1 MPSEQVSYTQH
12 TPSTQN
18 LTITTKGTFRGLTVA
33 VKRLNQQSRQDTDRD
48 VILEEIR
55 IMSQIRHPNVIQFIA
70 ATANEKA
77 EIMIVTEFIETSL
90 NSLDT
95 YRRREF
101 NIGQIMKDV
110 ALALVYLHT
119 HRVPIIHRDVR
130 PENILLLQLANDR
143 WMAKLSGFG
152 SAIFAQDANTPYEIS
167 PEARPYIAPEAQ
179 RISSQQT
186 TKIDVYSFGMVMQK
200 YENTQRFRYSRRLR
214 YSLTMSCL
222 SYSPRDRPNMN
233 AILEQFEL
241 WTLGYPLAGLTVR
254 THMYTHQYRHNLLII
269 VLLMLCARIAV
280 ADFKNHLPSR

>member
-12 TPSTQN
+12 TPSQN
-18 LTITTKGTFRGLTVA
+18 LTITTKGTFKGATVA
-33 VKRLNQQSRQDTDRD
+33 VKRMNQQSRQETDRD

-152 SAIFAQDANTPYEIS
+152 SAIFAQDANTPYEIR

-179 RISSQQT
+179 TRSSQQT

-200 YENTQRFRYSRRLR
+200 YESLINTQRFRYSTRPR

-233 AILEQFEL
+233 AVLEQFEH
-241 WTLGYPLAGLTVR
+241 WDIFW
-254 THMYTHQYRHNLLII
+254 Q
-269 VLLMLCARIAV
+269 
-280 ADFKNHLPSR
+280 D